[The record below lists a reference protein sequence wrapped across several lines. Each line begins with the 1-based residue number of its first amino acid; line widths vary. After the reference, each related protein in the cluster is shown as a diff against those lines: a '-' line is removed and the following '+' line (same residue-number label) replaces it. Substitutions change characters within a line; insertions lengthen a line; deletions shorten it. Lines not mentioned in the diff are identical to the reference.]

1 LDFDGAIYDE
11 YLRIKEIPFDSDRKL
26 MTTVN
31 KINDKYLVSTKGGVD
46 ELLARCNKYLYN
58 GEIKEDLENY
68 KKVIAE
74 NNENMAKDA
83 LRVLAMAYKEIDH
96 EPTDEEMENM
106 EQGLIYV
113 GMVGM
118 IDPPRLEVKDA
129 VDKCKNAGIKTVMI
143 TGDHKIT
150 AIAI

>member
-1 LDFDGAIYDE
+1 
-11 YLRIKEIPFDSDRKL
+11 
-26 MTTVN
+26 
-31 KINDKYLVSTKGGVD
+31 
-46 ELLARCNKYLYN
+46 
-58 GEIKEDLENY
+58 
-68 KKVIAE
+68 
-74 NNENMAKDA
+74 MAKDA

-129 VDKCKNAGIKTVMI
+129 VDKCQRRSI
-143 TGDHKIT
+143 TY
-150 AIAI
+150 